1 MLTGDNA
8 AVAENV
14 AQTLGLDKF
23 FANLLPAQKVEKVE
37 ALMKDK
43 SDGGKLI
50 LPATVLMMRR
60 CWLWPILVLP
70 WAALVLT
77 RRLRR
82 RTL

>member
-8 AVAENV
+8 AAAENV

-43 SDGGKLI
+43 SAGGK
-50 LPATVLMMRR
+50 T
-60 CWLWPILVLP
+60 CFC
-70 WAALVLT
+70 
-77 RRLRR
+77 RR
-82 RTL
+82 RY